1 MDVHPP
7 KNGINRYWPKPR
19 SQLDIQCPSV
29 SKSRIQRLPSAS
41 CHELT
46 ILPKLSTGQSDNP
59 RVTVA
64 AVRLAPPPLCFAK
77 ILQMQSV
84 RQWIQRLSK
93 IAQRLKYRVVNI
105 YEHVLTIN
113 GANPHKHDFINR
125 EAIYIYITIVFGSCS
140 KLEARNSKW
149 PSIKDHTS

>member
-105 YEHVLTIN
+105 YEHVVKLWTCFDRKWGKPPQTRFYKQRSN
-113 GANPHKHDFINR
+113 
-125 EAIYIYITIVFGSCS
+125 IYIYNHCVWELFKARGS
-140 KLEARNSKW
+140 EF
-149 PSIKDHTS
+149 